1 FSRDWSSDVCSS
13 DLSNFDII
21 IFVHATFLFLLIS
34 MRELVKDLENLKGD
48 LTHGYNTIPVVYGE
62 KTSKRMLTV
71 LSVLT
76 LAPIILLIT
85 DRKSVVGYMDYYFYA
100 SI

>member
-1 FSRDWSSDVCSS
+1 
-13 DLSNFDII
+13 
-21 IFVHATFLFLLIS
+21 

-62 KTSKRMLTV
+62 KTSKIMLTV

-76 LAPIILLIT
+76 LIPILLLIT
-85 DRKSVVGYMDYYFYA
+85 KFKGEIGYMDFYFYA
-100 SI
+100 SIVGLAVFLGVL